1 MTNANLLHVGEP
13 SQLGKVEI
21 APDVLEVIAGI
32 ATTEV
37 NGVSSMRGNFASGVA
52 EKLGK
57 KTHGKGVKVDLTEN
71 GVLID
76 VYTVVDYGFS
86 IPKVAESIQT
96 NVRQTIEN
104 MTAITIKE
112 INIHIVGVHMEQNPN
127 QDNQENEE

>member
-37 NGVSSMRGNFASGVA
+37 KGVSSMRGNFASGVA

-57 KTHGKGVKVDLTEN
+57 KAHGKGIKVDLTDS
-71 GVLID
+71 GVAID
-76 VYTVVDYGFS
+76 VHTVVDYGYS
-86 IPKVAESIQT
+86 IPKVAENIQI
-96 NVRQTIEN
+96 NIRQTIEN
-104 MTAITIKE
+104 MTAINIKE
-112 INIHIVGVHMEQNPN
+112 INIHVVGVQME
-127 QDNQENEE
+127 NQEFPESEE